1 MSSTRPLQW
10 IEQAEAR
17 EVMTD
22 AIFRQAP
29 AASWRG
35 RVRAAV
41 AKRLQNLGRQAF
53 SDIEPG
59 WPMLQAQ
66 PVLARRPQ
74 RPPVR
79 GYDDYRRR

>member
-17 EVMTD
+17 QVITD
-22 AIFRQAP
+22 AIFRQTP
-29 AASWRG
+29 AASWHK

-41 AKRLQNLGRQAF
+41 MKRLQNLRRQAV
-53 SDIEPG
+53 SNIAPE

-66 PVLARRPQ
+66 PVLARRCQ
-74 RPPVR
+74 RPLR
-79 GYDDYRRR
+79 RYDDYYER

>member
-17 EVMTD
+17 QVMTD
-22 AIFRQAP
+22 AIFRQTP
-29 AASWRG
+29 AASWHK

-41 AKRLQNLGRQAF
+41 AKRLQNLHRQAF
-53 SDIEPG
+53 SSIVPE

-66 PVLARRPQ
+66 PVLVRRGQ
-74 RPPVR
+74 RPLR
-79 GYDDYRRR
+79 RCDDYCER